1 MPLRTMNYWDPRSQD
16 DDPSLA
22 ILKREDGDVEAEAEA
37 GDPSWDEVGITAGE
51 SLGLNRWQAVAAVI
65 GELQSYDNNNLEPEH
80 CHHNIGE
87 GL

>member
-1 MPLRTMNYWDPRSQD
+1 MPLRAMNYWDPRSQD

-22 ILKREDGDVEAEAEA
+22 ILKREDGDVEAEAGA

-65 GELQSYDNNNLEPEH
+65 GELQSYHNNNLEPEH
-80 CHHNIGE
+80 LI
-87 GL
+87 LPS

>member
-1 MPLRTMNYWDPRSQD
+1 MPLRAMNYWDPRSQE

-22 ILKREDGDVEAEAEA
+22 ILKREDGDVEAEAEAEA

-65 GELQSYDNNNLEPEH
+65 GELHSYDNNNLEPE
-80 CHHNIGE
+80 
-87 GL
+87 LSTLPS

>member
-1 MPLRTMNYWDPRSQD
+1 MPLRAMNYWDPRSQD

-22 ILKREDGDVEAEAEA
+22 ILKREDGDVEAEAGT

>member
-1 MPLRTMNYWDPRSQD
+1 MPLRAMNYWDPRSQE

-22 ILKREDGDVEAEAEA
+22 ILKREDGDVEAEAGA

>member
-1 MPLRTMNYWDPRSQD
+1 MPLRAMNYWDPRSQE

-22 ILKREDGDVEAEAEA
+22 ILKREDGDVEVEAEA

-65 GELQSYDNNNLEPEH
+65 GELLQSYDNNNLEPEH
-80 CHHNIGE
+80 MI
-87 GL
+87 LPS